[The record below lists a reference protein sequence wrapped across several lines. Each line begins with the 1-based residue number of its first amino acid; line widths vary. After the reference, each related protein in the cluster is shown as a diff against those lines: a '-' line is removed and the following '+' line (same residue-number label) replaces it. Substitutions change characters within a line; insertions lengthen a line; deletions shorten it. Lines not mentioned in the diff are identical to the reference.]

1 MGLVK
6 LMVELKIEEEN
17 GSIRQE
23 EDTCES
29 SSSDSTITINELE
42 LNENASKEER
52 SKLLLEF

>member
-1 MGLVK
+1 
-6 LMVELKIEEEN
+6 MVELKIEEEN